1 MDVIRTGISA
11 FLLREQPFE
20 RFRFSR
26 WQSYFVITLLGVLQ
40 GLAWYMHGHALKAS
54 HLALPTLLVKVLFGV
69 LLTWAAFSIIHRACR
84 WWLMRGERWDG
95 KDDLFNLMAASWLL
109 PFALLYGLYALDV
122 PGILLVPIE
131 IYAIWVNANA
141 MSGAVPKATLGYSI
155 AGIVNGLVLIYVL
168 LFGLAIVLA
177 FIKLVLQSGGA
188 VPSAAGR
195 P

>member
-1 MDVIRTGISA
+1 MGVIQTSIFA
-11 FLLREQPFE
+11 FLLHEQPFE
-20 RFRFSR
+20 RFRFAR
-26 WQSYFVITLLGVLQ
+26 WQSVVAITLLGICSGLDPNMAGNAPDAPHPVVLPLW
-40 GLAWYMHGHALKAS
+40 GRIGIGVVTMWLAFWVIYG
-54 HLALPTLLVKVLFGV
+54 F
-69 LLTWAAFSIIHRACR
+69 CR

-95 KDDLFNLMAASWLL
+95 KDDLFNLMAASWLF
-109 PFALLYGLYALDV
+109 PFALVYGLYALGV
-122 PGILLVPIE
+122 PGTLLVPIE

-188 VPSAAGR
+188 MPSSAR
-195 P
+195 

>member
-1 MDVIRTGISA
+1 MDVIRAGVSA

-26 WQSYFVITLLGVLQ
+26 WQSRFVITLLGVLQ
-40 GLAWYMHGHALKAS
+40 GLAMHMHVHALKAS
-54 HLALPTLLVKVLFGV
+54 DLALPTLWGKVIFGV
-69 LLTWAAFSIIHRACR
+69 LSTWAVFPIIHRACR

-109 PFALLYGLYALDV
+109 PFALLYGLYALGV
-122 PGILLVPIE
+122 AGVLLVPIL

-155 AGIVNGLVLIYVL
+155 AGIVNGLALIYAL

-177 FIKLVLQSGGA
+177 FIKLVLQS
-188 VPSAAGR
+188 
-195 P
+195 

>member
-1 MDVIRTGISA
+1 M
-11 FLLREQPFE
+11 
-20 RFRFSR
+20 
-26 WQSYFVITLLGVLQ
+26 
-40 GLAWYMHGHALKAS
+40 
-54 HLALPTLLVKVLFGV
+54 
-69 LLTWAAFSIIHRACR
+69 
-84 WWLMRGERWDG
+84 
-95 KDDLFNLMAASWLL
+95 
-109 PFALLYGLYALDV
+109 

-188 VPSAAGR
+188 VPSAAR
-195 P
+195 

>member
-1 MDVIRTGISA
+1 MDVIRAGVSA

-20 RFRFSR
+20 CFRFSR

-40 GLAWYMHGHALKAS
+40 GLAWFMHGHALKAS
-54 HLALPTLLVKVLFGV
+54 HPALPFLLVKVLFGV

-109 PFALLYGLYALDV
+109 PFALLYGLYALGV
-122 PGILLVPIE
+122 PGTLLVPIE

-155 AGIVNGLVLIYVL
+155 AGIVNGLALIYAL

-188 VPSAAGR
+188 MPSSAGR

>member
-1 MDVIRTGISA
+1 
-11 FLLREQPFE
+11 
-20 RFRFSR
+20 
-26 WQSYFVITLLGVLQ
+26 
-40 GLAWYMHGHALKAS
+40 
-54 HLALPTLLVKVLFGV
+54 
-69 LLTWAAFSIIHRACR
+69 
-84 WWLMRGERWDG
+84 
-95 KDDLFNLMAASWLL
+95 MAASWLL

-122 PGILLVPIE
+122 PGILLVPIG

-188 VPSAAGR
+188 VPSAAR
-195 P
+195 

>member
-188 VPSAAGR
+188 VPSAAG
-195 P
+195 

>member
-155 AGIVNGLVLIYVL
+155 AGIVNGLALIYAL

-177 FIKLVLQSGGA
+177 FIKLVLHSGGTM
-188 VPSAAGR
+188 PSSAR
-195 P
+195 

>member
-1 MDVIRTGISA
+1 MDVIRAGVSA

-26 WQSYFVITLLGVLQ
+26 WQSRFVITLLGVLQ
-40 GLAWYMHGHALKAS
+40 GLAMHMHVHALKAS
-54 HLALPTLLVKVLFGV
+54 DLALPTLWGKVVFGV
-69 LLTWAAFSIIHRACR
+69 LSTWVAFPIIHRACR

-95 KDDLFNLMAASWLL
+95 KGDLFNLMAASWLL
-109 PFALLYGLYALDV
+109 PFMLVYGLYALGV
-122 PGILLVPIE
+122 PGTLLVPIL

-155 AGIVNGLVLIYVL
+155 AGIVNGLALIYAL

-177 FIKLVLQSGGA
+177 FIKLVLQS
-188 VPSAAGR
+188 
-195 P
+195 

>member
-26 WQSYFVITLLGVLQ
+26 WQSYFVVTLLGVLQ
-40 GLAWYMHGHALKAS
+40 GLAWFMHGHALKAS
-54 HLALPTLLVKVLFGV
+54 HLALPFLLVKVIFGV
-69 LLTWAAFSIIHRACR
+69 LSTWAAFSIIHRACR

-155 AGIVNGLVLIYVL
+155 AGIVNGLALIYVL

-177 FIKLVLQSGGA
+177 FIKLVLHSGGA
-188 VPSAAGR
+188 MPSSAR
-195 P
+195 

>member
-1 MDVIRTGISA
+1 MDVIRAGVSA

-54 HLALPTLLVKVLFGV
+54 HLALPFLLVKVLFGV

-188 VPSAAGR
+188 VPSAAR
-195 P
+195 

>member
-54 HLALPTLLVKVLFGV
+54 HLALPFLLVKVLFGV

-84 WWLMRGERWDG
+84 WWLMCGERWDG

-188 VPSAAGR
+188 VPSAAR
-195 P
+195 

>member
-1 MDVIRTGISA
+1 MGVIQTSIFA
-11 FLLREQPFE
+11 FLLHEQPFE
-20 RFRFSR
+20 RFRFAR
-26 WQSYFVITLLGVLQ
+26 WQSVVAITLLGVLQ

-54 HLALPTLLVKVLFGV
+54 HLALPFLLVKVLFGV
-69 LLTWAAFSIIHRACR
+69 LLPWAAFSIIHRACR

-122 PGILLVPIE
+122 PGILLVPIG

-188 VPSAAGR
+188 VPSAAR
-195 P
+195 

>member
-54 HLALPTLLVKVLFGV
+54 HLALPFLLVKVLFGV

-168 LFGLAIVLA
+168 LFGLGIVLA

-188 VPSAAGR
+188 VPSAAR
-195 P
+195 

>member
-54 HLALPTLLVKVLFGV
+54 HLALPFLLVKVLFGV
-69 LLTWAAFSIIHRACR
+69 LLTWTAFSIIHRACR

-188 VPSAAGR
+188 VPSAAR
-195 P
+195 

>member
-188 VPSAAGR
+188 VPSAAR
-195 P
+195 

>member
-40 GLAWYMHGHALKAS
+40 GLAWFMHGHALKAS
-54 HLALPTLLVKVLFGV
+54 HHALPFLLVKVLFGV

-95 KDDLFNLMAASWLL
+95 KDDLFNLMAASWLF
-109 PFALLYGLYALDV
+109 PFALVYGLYALGV
-122 PGILLVPIE
+122 PGTLLVPIE

-188 VPSAAGR
+188 VPSAAR
-195 P
+195 

>member
-109 PFALLYGLYALDV
+109 PFALLYGLYALGV
-122 PGILLVPIE
+122 AGVLLVPIE

-177 FIKLVLQSGGA
+177 FIKLVLQS
-188 VPSAAGR
+188 
-195 P
+195 

>member
-26 WQSYFVITLLGVLQ
+26 WQSRFVITLLGVLQ
-40 GLAWYMHGHALKAS
+40 GLAMHMHVHALKAS
-54 HLALPTLLVKVLFGV
+54 DLALPTLWGKVIFGV
-69 LLTWAAFSIIHRACR
+69 LSTWVAFPIIHRACR

-109 PFALLYGLYALDV
+109 PFALLYGLYALGV
-122 PGILLVPIE
+122 AGVLLVPIG

-155 AGIVNGLVLIYVL
+155 AGIVNGLALIYAL

-177 FIKLVLQSGGA
+177 FIKLVLHSGGTM
-188 VPSAAGR
+188 PSSAR
-195 P
+195 

>member
-1 MDVIRTGISA
+1 MDVIRAGVSA

-26 WQSYFVITLLGVLQ
+26 WQSRFVITLLGVLQ
-40 GLAWYMHGHALKAS
+40 GLAMHMHVHALKAS
-54 HLALPTLLVKVLFGV
+54 DLALPTLWGKVVFG
-69 LLTWAAFSIIHRACR
+69 ACR

-109 PFALLYGLYALDV
+109 PFALLYGLYALGV
-122 PGILLVPIE
+122 PGTLLVPIL

-155 AGIVNGLVLIYVL
+155 AGIVNGLALIYVL

-177 FIKLVLQSGGA
+177 FIKLVLHSGGA
-188 VPSAAGR
+188 MPSSAR
-195 P
+195 